1 MKTEL
6 LSAAPVE
13 QQLTR
18 QPYVGPPPEDDD
30 EEDDDPW

>member
-1 MKTEL
+1 METEL

-18 QPYVGPPPEDDD
+18 QPYVGPPPNDDE